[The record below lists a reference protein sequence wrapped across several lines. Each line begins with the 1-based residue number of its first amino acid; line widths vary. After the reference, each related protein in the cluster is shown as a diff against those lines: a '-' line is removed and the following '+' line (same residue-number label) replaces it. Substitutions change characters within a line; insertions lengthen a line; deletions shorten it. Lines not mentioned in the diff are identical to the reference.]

1 MKLLINII
9 LFGSL
14 FAQSIDSE
22 ASETFIE
29 SLLEDLNRQRN
40 NSVIKRIDE
49 STILDTNYANHAKV
63 LKLKAYYNLK
73 DFDAVLNTAKSMNPL
88 NYPPN
93 LKTSFYLTLGDTY
106 SSKGYYDYA
115 FKNYLD
121 ARRSNI
127 DSRSKR
133 TINKRIVQTIP
144 LNLDFEN
151 LELMEILEDDK
162 SNLNIILLAQSFSL
176 VYSNSKE
183 IPNKFKKKY

>member
-22 ASETFIE
+22 ASEKFIE
-29 SLLEDLNRQRN
+29 SLLEDLNREKN

-49 STILDTNYANHAKV
+49 STILDTNYANHANV

-73 DFDAVLNTAKSMNPL
+73 DFDTALRTAKSMNPI

-93 LKTSFYLTLGDTY
+93 LKTSFYLTIGDIY

-127 DSRSKR
+127 DSRSKK
-133 TINKRIVQTIP
+133 TINRRIIQTIP
-144 LNLDFEN
+144 LNLNFEN
-151 LELMEILEDDK
+151 LELMEIVEDNK
-162 SNLNIILLAQSFSL
+162 SNLNIIFLAQAFSL

-183 IPNKFKKKY
+183 IPN

>member
-29 SLLEDLNRQRN
+29 SLLEDLNREKN

-93 LKTSFYLTLGDTY
+93 LKTSFYLTIGDTY
-106 SSKGYYDYA
+106 SSKGYY
-115 FKNYLD
+115 L
-121 ARRSNI
+121 
-127 DSRSKR
+127 
-133 TINKRIVQTIP
+133 
-144 LNLDFEN
+144 
-151 LELMEILEDDK
+151 
-162 SNLNIILLAQSFSL
+162 SL
-176 VYSNSKE
+176 
-183 IPNKFKKKY
+183 IHI